1 MPNPARHR
9 DTMHIAENA
18 LRVYGMYRLGGKIM
32 RVAGT
37 SPETQIGGS
46 ARTSRQGAQSVDG
59 RARSILSRGKILW
72 QCVIESWRLDCRR
85 LSLMAA
91 KVIVRTLRV
100 YDKRST

>member
-1 MPNPARHR
+1 MPNRARHR
-9 DTMHIAENA
+9 DTMHIAQNA

-59 RARSILSRGKILW
+59 RARSILSRVKNFLA
-72 QCVIESWRLDCRR
+72 VIESWRLDCRR